1 MSRFECEI
9 AQILD
14 TLDQLHTVQS
24 VAVRCSVLQCVAV
37 TNSRHTWSIAYFRPD
52 FYSNPYK
59 FVYSNSCIQ
68 IRLFKFEFEQMSGC
82 KYVIDQI
89 CLEFLL
95 LFTQIWNFWGLFKFR
110 CRNCVVYCEINHR
123 CQYQAC
129 PDTDVVRFRG
139 YTQLF
144 CGYAGLFYG
153 CVGLFWSCH
162 RCQYQACLGTDVV
175 RFRGY
180 TQLFCGYVGLFC
192 GDVGLFCGDVG
203 LFCTYNGCQGE
214 ICQIDNKINVSRHI
228 CGAFLQIYTA
238 LLRICRALL
247 RICRALLRVYWVSRW
262 HMSWMSKWNKSQITR
277 WSVSRHI
284 CGALVQIYTALLRIC
299 RAPLRK
305 CRALLRICRALLSIS
320 WMFRWNMS

>member
-24 VAVRCSVLQCVAV
+24 VAVCCRVLQCVAV

-162 RCQYQACLGTDVV
+162 RCQYQACLDTDVVRFRGYTQLFCGYAGLFYGCVGLFWSCHRCQYQACLGTDVV

-247 RICRALLRVYWVSRW
+247 RICRALLRV
-262 HMSWMSKWNKSQITR
+262 
-277 WSVSRHI
+277 
-284 CGALVQIYTALLRIC
+284 
-299 RAPLRK
+299 
-305 CRALLRICRALLSIS
+305 
-320 WMFRWNMS
+320 

>member
-162 RCQYQACLGTDVV
+162 RCQYQACLDTDVVRFRGYTQLFCGYAGLFYGCVGLFWSCHRCQYQACLGTDVV

-247 RICRALLRVYWVSRW
+247 RICRALLRV
-262 HMSWMSKWNKSQITR
+262 
-277 WSVSRHI
+277 
-284 CGALVQIYTALLRIC
+284 
-299 RAPLRK
+299 
-305 CRALLRICRALLSIS
+305 
-320 WMFRWNMS
+320 